1 MDKTTF
7 SASFIRAF
15 LFLTAAA
22 WLTEQ
27 SCHILKSQI
36 AKQMKKMV
44 DSDIYTP
51 TSLGL
56 CRIPDD
62 TVWLEWRDC
71 NASILFCFYACL
83 YVCTVHI
90 MQAYITTKVL
100 AL

>member
-1 MDKTTF
+1 M
-7 SASFIRAF
+7 RAF

-51 TSLGL
+51 TSLVL
-56 CRIPDD
+56 SRIPDD
-62 TVWLEWRDC
+62 NVSLPKGYQSNGISR
-71 NASILFCFYACL
+71 
-83 YVCTVHI
+83 
-90 MQAYITTKVL
+90 
-100 AL
+100 